1 MKTQTNNSS
10 NITPSEMFFTGILL
24 AFTGGFLDAYTYIL
38 RGSVFANAQTGN
50 IVLLGI
56 NIANGNISKV
66 IYYFVPILAFAFGI
80 FLTDIIK
87 RNFSIKKL
95 IHWRQIVIMF
105 EIIILFIIG
114 FLDNTIPNLFINV
127 SISFVC
133 ALQVASFRKLAGLG
147 YATTMCTGNL
157 RSSIDKLSTFIFE
170 KDKNAL
176 FEGLLY
182 LAIIIMF
189 IFGAAIGTILI
200 KIISYSAIW
209 ICCIALIFVFI
220 ILKEEK

>member
-1 MKTQTNNSS
+1 MTIKINNSIK
-10 NITPSEMFFTGILL
+10 ITPSEMFFTGILL

-56 NIANGNISKV
+56 NIANGNISKAL
-66 IYYFVPILAFAFGI
+66 YYLIPIISFALGI
-80 FLTDIIK
+80 FLTDVIK

-95 IHWRQIVIMF
+95 LHWRQIVIIF

-114 FLDNTIPNLFINV
+114 FLDTNVPNPFVNV
-127 SISFVC
+127 SVSFVC

-176 FEGLLY
+176 FEGMLY
-182 LAIIIMF
+182 LSIIIMF
-189 IFGAAIGTILI
+189 ILGAAIGTITVKLI
-200 KIISYSAIW
+200 SHSAIW
-209 ICCIALIFVFI
+209 ICCVALIFVFI
-220 ILKEEK
+220 ILKEEE